1 MSVRPRE
8 AFEASQTFSLRAALG
23 GDATAPQLP
32 QSTGGNLRFNLQ
44 GLQGLQAP
52 AQTSSPPSSAPAPAS
67 LGRSVQSFPAG
78 LSLRFAHAPAVEP
91 QAAPTPFK
99 QPAALPNLSFTSMSQ
114 GSNKVRQLGGSMR
127 SAADVK
133 ESASSKA
140 DVMRLTAYVDEL
152 TSRLKKT
159 QSRLDQT
166 ETQLTRTSQVLCH
179 ERQASDQMLGGY
191 KKDLAQAHE
200 TEAKLRADVTQ
211 SKSKSSLKDNTFM
224 ASVGSA
230 LASDEQVRMQQRNLT
245 ELETKVG
252 AMGEFKVKLEAEVA
266 KLTALRDS
274 ASKELEAIRTAREEY
289 SAVVKATAEELATA
303 KTDLATV
310 REEHSEI
317 VERLASAK
325 VEEATLGEALSSL
338 RTDKASAEQ
347 ESASAKQATQA
358 MILEHGDI
366 SGKVAEITKRVA
378 ELGTKEANA
387 AAVLLQT
394 EARCAQAEER
404 ARIPAFALEETGS
417 CSLHRAEKDEE
428 AEEDEKDEE
437 DERDEKDAE
446 QAEEAPPAGDA
457 DTQAT
462 VPAAPAP
469 KAPRRAVISGAL
481 APDRQLCSGVPD
493 CKTSAR
499 AHAPNPAANIAAVL
513 ATDAPVGMTLQRV
526 AFVGSEH
533 CVLDT
538 GSTGGNPGNDDR
550 TALMINAVVGDLK
563 EKLLEI
569 SQQQPVWRAV
579 APLA

>member
-52 AQTSSPPSSAPAPAS
+52 TQTSSPPSSAPAPAS

-91 QAAPTPFK
+91 QAAPTAFK

-266 KLTALRDS
+266 KLTGLRDS

-338 RTDKASAEQ
+338 RAAKAGAEQ

-366 SGKVAEITKRVA
+366 SAKVAEITKRVA
-378 ELGTKEANA
+378 ELCTKEANA

-394 EARCAQAEER
+394 EARCSQAEER

-417 CSLHRAEKDEE
+417 CSLHRAEK
-428 AEEDEKDEE
+428 AEKDEQ
-437 DERDEKDAE
+437 DEQDEKAE
-446 QAEEAPPAGDA
+446 DDPPVSDA
-457 DTQAT
+457 DTQAV

-469 KAPRRAVISGAL
+469 KPPRRAAISGAL

-493 CKTSAR
+493 CKTSVR
-499 AHAPNPAANIAAVL
+499 AHAANPAANIAAVL